1 MKTLL
6 QYTLLLFLA
15 FSLATPVSA
24 QNGMELSEDWMSAFE
39 WRSIGPANMSGR
51 VTDIEGLP
59 SPSKTFYVASAAGG
73 IWKTTNNGT
82 TFRPLFQDERV
93 VAMGDIAIA
102 PSDSMQIWAGTGEED
117 SRNSISPGGGIYKST
132 DGGLTWELKGLEA
145 TEHIGRIVVH
155 PRNPDVVWVAA
166 LGALWRSNPDRG
178 IYKTTDG
185 GESWELVNF
194 VSDEAGFVDI
204 AIHPKEPDILF
215 ATSWERVRGP
225 YFLQSGGPG
234 SALWKSTD
242 GGDSWE
248 KLEGNGLPETELGR
262 LSVAFAP
269 SYPQVMYMMVEA
281 QAPEGEDERPSGLY
295 RSQDGGETWE
305 RTNPFNSRPFYYSE
319 VRVDPL
325 DPDRVYFS
333 SLRFTTDGG
342 ETAAAA
348 AQATHVDFHAIWID
362 PYDPERVVLGNDGG
376 ISISYDQG
384 GNFAFPNTF
393 AIGQFYN
400 VSFDMAMPYNVCGG
414 LQDNYSW
421 CGPSQKARGSITN
434 HDWVMVSG
442 GDGFVT
448 QQDPRNPDI
457 VYSESQGGNMGRSNL
472 ATGERQAFGRPN
484 WRESYRVIQD
494 SIALM
499 WPDKTQPM
507 PQQHTARIEELQARA
522 TADSLSLQLRF
533 NWNTPFLL
541 SPHNPDVVYAAA
553 NVVMKSTNRGDD
565 LVPISPDLSR
575 QDEEKIRISTTTT
588 GGITPD
594 ATGAETFATIVS
606 LAESPVTRGLLY
618 AGTDDGNLWKSANDG
633 GSWEDLTA
641 ELEGLVPDGTYVSR
655 IEPSSHSA
663 ERVYVTM
670 DNHRRGDFT
679 PYVLVSDNGGDDFR
693 LISNDLP
700 TGKPDFAHVI
710 REDLV
715 NPDLL
720 FVGTDVG
727 AYVSLNR
734 GESWQRFMEGLP
746 TVPVHDL
753 KIHPRDGDLIAGTH
767 GRSIWIVNIT
777 PLQQL
782 NGSVMAANTHLFK
795 PTPAYN
801 FGTRPTGGEFTAQAY
816 FQVGSPS
823 MGAEIK
829 YWLAER
835 TEDDV
840 EIAIQDASGET
851 IRTLTGSKRAGLNT
865 ATWNLRDE
873 STSLPRSPSEVRDSI
888 ATEAR
893 LAVVVDSLAAA
904 GTDQDE
910 LDEALEALREP
921 SQGGGFNFGGGG
933 GGGGGGAATSGRW
946 VDRPAEGR
954 PTAGGG
960 GGFGGEPSL
969 EQDIVRMVRGDTGGR
984 RRRFG
989 GGGGLFP
996 VRSEPA
1002 TVVEPGTYTVVLT
1015 IGDQTFTQTLEVL
1028 ENPGMPNG

>member
-6 QYTLLLFLA
+6 RYTLLLFLA
-15 FSLATPVSA
+15 FSLATPASA

-348 AQATHVDFHAIWID
+348 AQAA
-362 PYDPERVVLGNDGG
+362 
-376 ISISYDQG
+376 
-384 GNFAFPNTF
+384 
-393 AIGQFYN
+393 
-400 VSFDMAMPYNVCGG
+400 
-414 LQDNYSW
+414 
-421 CGPSQKARGSITN
+421 
-434 HDWVMVSG
+434 
-442 GDGFVT
+442 
-448 QQDPRNPDI
+448 
-457 VYSESQGGNMGRSNL
+457 
-472 ATGERQAFGRPN
+472 
-484 WRESYRVIQD
+484 
-494 SIALM
+494 
-499 WPDKTQPM
+499 
-507 PQQHTARIEELQARA
+507 
-522 TADSLSLQLRF
+522 
-533 NWNTPFLL
+533 
-541 SPHNPDVVYAAA
+541 
-553 NVVMKSTNRGDD
+553 
-565 LVPISPDLSR
+565 
-575 QDEEKIRISTTTT
+575 
-588 GGITPD
+588 
-594 ATGAETFATIVS
+594 
-606 LAESPVTRGLLY
+606 
-618 AGTDDGNLWKSANDG
+618 
-633 GSWEDLTA
+633 
-641 ELEGLVPDGTYVSR
+641 
-655 IEPSSHSA
+655 
-663 ERVYVTM
+663 
-670 DNHRRGDFT
+670 
-679 PYVLVSDNGGDDFR
+679 
-693 LISNDLP
+693 
-700 TGKPDFAHVI
+700 
-710 REDLV
+710 
-715 NPDLL
+715 
-720 FVGTDVG
+720 
-727 AYVSLNR
+727 
-734 GESWQRFMEGLP
+734 
-746 TVPVHDL
+746 
-753 KIHPRDGDLIAGTH
+753 
-767 GRSIWIVNIT
+767 
-777 PLQQL
+777 
-782 NGSVMAANTHLFK
+782 
-795 PTPAYN
+795 
-801 FGTRPTGGEFTAQAY
+801 
-816 FQVGSPS
+816 
-823 MGAEIK
+823 
-829 YWLAER
+829 
-835 TEDDV
+835 
-840 EIAIQDASGET
+840 
-851 IRTLTGSKRAGLNT
+851 
-865 ATWNLRDE
+865 
-873 STSLPRSPSEVRDSI
+873 
-888 ATEAR
+888 
-893 LAVVVDSLAAA
+893 
-904 GTDQDE
+904 
-910 LDEALEALREP
+910 
-921 SQGGGFNFGGGG
+921 
-933 GGGGGGAATSGRW
+933 
-946 VDRPAEGR
+946 
-954 PTAGGG
+954 
-960 GGFGGEPSL
+960 
-969 EQDIVRMVRGDTGGR
+969 
-984 RRRFG
+984 
-989 GGGGLFP
+989 
-996 VRSEPA
+996 
-1002 TVVEPGTYTVVLT
+1002 
-1015 IGDQTFTQTLEVL
+1015 
-1028 ENPGMPNG
+1028 